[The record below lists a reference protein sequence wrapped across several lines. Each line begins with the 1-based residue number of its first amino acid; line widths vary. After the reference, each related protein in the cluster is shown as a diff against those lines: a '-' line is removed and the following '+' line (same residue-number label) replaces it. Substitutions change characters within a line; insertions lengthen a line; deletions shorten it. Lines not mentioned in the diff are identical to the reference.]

1 MRLHIQVE
9 DAADVVFHV
18 NTLDLLLYVL
28 SKIWWNIVQLS
39 LKNHPDLVEE
49 AEESVECL
57 LVSQPQRE
65 PEGVG

>member
-1 MRLHIQVE
+1 MRLQIQVE

-18 NTLDLLLYVL
+18 NTLDLLLYVS
-28 SKIWWNIVQLS
+28 SKFWWNIVQLS
-39 LKNHPDLVEE
+39 LKNQPDLVEE